1 MPARSIGSGTVSFG
15 LVSIP
20 VKLYTTRESGSRLSF
35 NMVHADCGTRLKQQM
50 ICPKCEVVV
59 DRSQVQKGYEFSKG
73 QYVMLSDEEY
83 KALEAVSNN
92 AIELAEFVPADQV
105 DPLFYDSSYYLGPD
119 KGGERA
125 YALLGE
131 AMNRTGLVGVARYSS
146 RGKQHLV
153 VVRPYDDGGL
163 ILHQLRYADE
173 VKAFS
178 EVPLDEPESVSPA
191 ELKLAMQIIEQIAS
205 DEFHPENYK
214 DEVKERVLELINKK
228 IEGQEI
234 TAAPEAPQAQVIDLM
249 EALKQSLGEAGASAK
264 GSKKAKAATSSKGR
278 KAAKSTAKSNRSKS
292 KKKKASGA

>member
-20 VKLYTTRESGSRLSF
+20 VKLYTTRNSGSRLSF

-50 ICPKCEVVV
+50 VCPKCEVVV
-59 DRSQVQKGYEFSKG
+59 DRSQVLKGYEFSKG
-73 QYVMLSDEEY
+73 QYVVLTADEY

-105 DPLFYDSSYYLGPD
+105 DPVLYDSSYYLGPD

-131 AMNRTGLVGVARYSS
+131 AMTRTGLVGVARYSS
-146 RGKQHLV
+146 RGKQYLV

-178 EVPLDEPESVSPA
+178 EVPLDEPASGSPA
-191 ELKLAMQIIEQIAS
+191 ELELAVQIIEQIAS
-205 DEFHPENYK
+205 DEFHPENYT
-214 DEVKERVLELINKK
+214 DEVKARVLELINQK

-249 EALKQSLGEAGASAK
+249 DALKQSLGEAGTSTK
-264 GSKKAKAATSSKGR
+264 GSKKAKATSSKGR
-278 KAAKSTAKSNRSKS
+278 KAAKSSTKQASSKS
-292 KKKKASGA
+292 KKKKASGG

>member
-1 MPARSIGSGTVSFG
+1 VVLT
-15 LVSIP
+15 
-20 VKLYTTRESGSRLSF
+20 
-35 NMVHADCGTRLKQQM
+35 AD
-50 ICPKCEVVV
+50 
-59 DRSQVQKGYEFSKG
+59 
-73 QYVMLSDEEY
+73 EY

-105 DPLFYDSSYYLGPD
+105 DPLLYDQGYYLGPD

-131 AMNRTGLVGVARYSS
+131 AMKRSGLVGVARYSS
-146 RGKQHLV
+146 RSKQHLV

-178 EVPLDEPESVSPA
+178 EVPLDEPASVSPA

-205 DEFHPENYK
+205 DEFHPENYT
-214 DEVKERVLELINKK
+214 DEVKARVLELINQK

-249 EALKQSLGEAGASAK
+249 DALKQSLGEAGTSTK
-264 GSKKAKAATSSKGR
+264 GSKKAKATSSKGR
-278 KAAKSTAKSNRSKS
+278 KAAKSSTKQASSKS
-292 KKKKASGA
+292 KKKKASGG